1 MMALRET
8 DIRTGLYTP
17 GFFVAFGARVLSFA
31 RKNGYPVSVLAV
43 AVEPEGR
50 GGDMEELEKASV
62 VLRAL
67 GEEIRERAGD
77 DSVIARISDNQI
89 AALLPHMTYAEALEL
104 ADSIRTSSAT
114 KPGSSSQSGRKVA
127 QKRGTESAIAVGVA
141 STEDGAV
148 EISDLLRASQ
158 ESLESERV
166 SA

>member
-1 MMALRET
+1 MALRET

-43 AVEPEGR
+43 AVEPSGR
-50 GGDMEELEKASV
+50 AGDTEELEKASV

-67 GEEIRERAGD
+67 GEEIRERARD
-77 DSVIARISDNQI
+77 DSVIARIGDNQI
-89 AALLPHMTYAEALEL
+89 AALFPRMTYAEALDL
-104 ADSIRTSSAT
+104 AATIRTSFAT
-114 KPGSSSQSGRKVA
+114 KPDSSSQSSREISK
-127 QKRGTESAIAVGVA
+127 KRATVNAIAIGVA